1 MLQTKK
7 ISYWVAGGE
16 WKQEVGGR
24 GCAIPKQE
32 NKSRKKK
39 TQEPGNMI
47 QNITEV
53 KEIPR
58 MRRKETDGK

>member
-1 MLQTKK
+1 MAK
-7 ISYWVAGGE
+7 
-16 WKQEVGGR
+16 EVGGR

-58 MRRKETDGK
+58 MRRKETDGMKALQQA

>member
-1 MLQTKK
+1 M
-7 ISYWVAGGE
+7 AGGE
-16 WKQEVGGR
+16 WEYEVGGR
-24 GCAIPKQE
+24 GCAIPKQG

-47 QNITEV
+47 QNREEV

-58 MRRKETDGK
+58 MMRKGTDRMKALQQA